1 MTHTGL
7 AGTLL
12 RMISV
17 VKTCACCCVRA
28 HVPVAAEVL
37 LRIMRND

>member
-1 MTHTGL
+1 LTHTGP

-12 RMISV
+12 RMLSV

-37 LRIMRND
+37 LR